1 MSVEEKIKKI
11 LDREITQ
18 VEINYRAVH
27 GEPKELG
34 PIREAIIE
42 LARQLDQ
49 TDYNVELMANDQE
62 MR

>member
-1 MSVEEKIKKI
+1 MTAEERMKEI
-11 LDREITQ
+11 LTREITQ
-18 VEINYRAVH
+18 VEINKYGQPGA
-27 GEPKELG
+27 E
-34 PIREAIIE
+34 IRRIQEAIIE